1 MKVRCINAKGYRE
14 SLREGNIYEGK
25 LKFNNL
31 AEEKRW
37 IIEGIE
43 AIAFNESRFEE
54 VKELTFQEVIANI
67 KDGEVWECTRE
78 DARVKEIKKNGEG
91 KSGLLVFNFGQ
102 MTSDVR
108 ASIQGGDKFKL
119 KRKEYTFEEAFKA
132 YEEGKE
138 IESVITAYA
147 MKKLENGTFKISQK
161 SDEFHTKKEGE
172 VIITLQEIKGKWYIN
187 D

>member
-31 AEEKRW
+31 SEEKRW

-54 VKELTFQEVIANI
+54 VKELTFEEVIANI
-67 KDGEVWECTRE
+67 KDGEVWECTRKT
-78 DARVKEIKKNGEG
+78 ARVKEIKKNGEV
-91 KSGLLVFNFGQ
+91 KNSLIVFDFGCL
-102 MTSDVR
+102 TEDTR
-108 ASIQGGDKFKL
+108 ASIQGTDTFKL
-119 KRKEYTFEEAFKA
+119 KRKECTFEEAFKA
-132 YEEGKE
+132 LEECKE
-138 IESVITAYA
+138 IESSETHERL
-147 MKKLENGTFKISQK
+147 KLKDGRLVYFDSYDGKFNHADGIEYN
-161 SDEFHTKKEGE
+161 
-172 VIITLQEIKGKWYIN
+172 EIKGKWYIN